1 MKNILITQGLYLDE
15 RKNLYSKLDY
25 TWYQYA
31 KKLRFNLIP
40 ISFEAKLNTLEIRKI
55 DGIIFSGG
63 NNLNTIQKK
72 KENLLRD
79 IFEKKLF
86 SYFSKKKIPILGVCR
101 GMQLISQIHKIKI
114 DKSKNHV
121 TKGHDI
127 ILMND
132 KRINVN
138 SYHNY
143 IIKDVPDNF
152 NLIAKH
158 MTDNSIE
165 IISCKKKN
173 FLCLMFHPER
183 VSKSQKKVD
192 KIFKDFFK
200 I

>member
-1 MKNILITQGLYLDE
+1 MKNILVTQGLYLDE

-40 ISFEAKLNTLEIRKI
+40 ISFEVKLNTLDTRKI

-63 NNLNTIQKK
+63 NNLNTLQKK

-86 SYFSKKKIPILGVCR
+86 SYFSQKKIPILGVCR
-101 GMQLISQIHKIKI
+101 GMQLISEIHKIKLN
-114 DKSKNHV
+114 KSKNHI

-143 IIKDVPDNF
+143 IIKNVPDNF
-152 NLIAKH
+152 NLVGKH
-158 MTDNSIE
+158 MKDNSIE
-165 IISCKKKN
+165 IISCNKKN
-173 FLCLMFHPER
+173 ILCLMFHPER
-183 VSKSQKKVD
+183 ASKSQKKVD

>member
-192 KIFKDFFK
+192 KIFNYFFK

>member
-127 ILMND
+127 ILMNG
-132 KRINVN
+132 KIINVN

-143 IIKDVPDNF
+143 IIKNVPENF
-152 NLIAKH
+152 KLVGKH
-158 MTDNSIE
+158 MKDNSIE

-173 FLCLMFHPER
+173 ILCLMFHPER
-183 VSKSQKKVD
+183 ASKSQNKVD
-192 KIFKDFFK
+192 KIFKNFFK